1 MFCIKFTVSD
11 SVKFN
16 SIQFSLSLVP
26 YNMDSKG
33 EIGVVQPC
41 PKSTEDTVVLV
52 LSSSEEL
59 DKLHFLTA
67 DHNGTMS

>member
-16 SIQFSLSLVP
+16 RLSLVP
-26 YNMDSKG
+26 YNMHSKG

-41 PKSTEDTVVLV
+41 PKSTEDTVVSV